1 MKEKRKTYGTMTEAL
16 LDAIANSELSF
27 KALERETGLT
37 RQSLMRFAYGRSSL
51 RLDLADE
58 LVEFFGFEIV
68 QSRDK

>member
-37 RQSLMRFAYGRSSL
+37 RQSLMRFAYGQSSL